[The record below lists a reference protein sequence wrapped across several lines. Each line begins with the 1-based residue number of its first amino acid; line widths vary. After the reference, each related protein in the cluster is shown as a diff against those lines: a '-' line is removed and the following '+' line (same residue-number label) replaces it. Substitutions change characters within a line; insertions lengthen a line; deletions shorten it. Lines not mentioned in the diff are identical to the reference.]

1 MTGAWQDYLRR
12 VIKMGQ
18 SEIELWQ
25 KIAKTVSNK
34 NCKKIIHM
42 MIKKERE
49 EMETLRMLTNM
60 DDSYPAYDP
69 GCDSG
74 YDPGCGPGYR
84 PGYDPGY
91 GPGEKPYYDSPSDP
105 MPYAKDDKKEE

>member
-1 MTGAWQDYLRR
+1 MTGTWQDDLRSIIEMDR
-12 VIKMGQ
+12 

-25 KIAKTVSNK
+25 KIAKTVSGQ

-49 EMETLRMLTNM
+49 EMKTLRMLIDM
-60 DDSYPAYDP
+60 GDSYPADDP

-74 YDPGCGPGYR
+74 YDPGCGPD
-84 PGYDPGY
+84 YDSGY
-91 GPGEKPYYDSPSDP
+91 GHGRKRPYYDPPGDP
-105 MPYAKDDKKEE
+105 MPYAKDDKEEK